1 MTSHLL
7 NLDKKRYRIR
17 THEVNPRLTIYVKN
31 RKSKIVITWLI
42 LPTIYMIPMTRSKQ
56 LFQTIPRWL
65 WAISLLNFRAIHW
78 VVFEPLQNFWKER
91 KSKWRLN
98 DVMFRTILIPFT
110 SQFSFWLDNVSIL
123 LIPYLFFQIIR
134 EKNNNNN

>member
-31 RKSKIVITWLI
+31 RKSKNSDHVTYFTYHIYDTND
-42 LPTIYMIPMTRSKQ
+42 TIETTFSNYSSLGMGYKSTK
-56 LFQTIPRWL
+56 FQSYSL
-65 WAISLLNFRAIHW
+65 SCFWAFTK
-78 VVFEPLQNFWKER
+78 FWKER

-98 DVMFRTILIPFT
+98 DVIFRIIPIPFS
-110 SQFSFWLDNVSIL
+110 SQFSFWLDHVSIL

-134 EKNNNNN
+134 EKNNNN